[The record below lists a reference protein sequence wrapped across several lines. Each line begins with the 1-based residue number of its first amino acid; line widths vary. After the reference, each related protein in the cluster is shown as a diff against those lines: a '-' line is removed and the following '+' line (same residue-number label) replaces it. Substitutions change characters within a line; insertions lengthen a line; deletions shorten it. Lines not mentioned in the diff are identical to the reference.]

1 MGLIKGLTLEVL
13 VMYREIV
20 YKAGATRETIRC
32 YPKGMRKRVERG
44 EYIRKKSK
52 EEIREANRRQA
63 RRDLERLMNA
73 NFKPGDW
80 HVVLTYRKE
89 IRPSPEEARKE
100 LENFLA
106 RLRRRYRKFGFDLKY
121 IVATEYV
128 SKHIHHHLVV
138 NNVNTGTETTADMVR
153 ILWTQKKNGEIRGN
167 PKFTQLY
174 SNGEYSQLADYL
186 IKETERSFRR
196 EDSAVGQ
203 RYSSSRNL
211 IQPKKTVKD
220 KPNRTWKTDPKPKPG
235 YYIIHESIYNGVDR
249 MGYPYQRYVEVKLNP
264 TDADWEV
271 RRPPSGTC
279 HSETRLHSKAR
290 RKSRRGK
297 GVGNV

>member
-1 MGLIKGLTLEVL
+1 
-13 VMYREIV
+13 MYREIV

-32 YPKGMRKRVERG
+32 YPKGMRKGVERG

-128 SKHIHHHLVV
+128 SKHIHPILSSTTSTQGRKRQRIWSGSSGHRRRTVRSE
-138 NNVNTGTETTADMVR
+138 GTR
-153 ILWTQKKNGEIRGN
+153 
-167 PKFTQLY
+167 
-174 SNGEYSQLADYL
+174 
-186 IKETERSFRR
+186 
-196 EDSAVGQ
+196 
-203 RYSSSRNL
+203 SSRSC
-211 IQPKKTVKD
+211 TA
-220 KPNRTWKTDPKPKPG
+220 T
-235 YYIIHESIYNGVDR
+235 ESIASW
-249 MGYPYQRYVEVKLNP
+249 QI
-264 TDADWEV
+264 T
-271 RRPPSGTC
+271 
-279 HSETRLHSKAR
+279 
-290 RKSRRGK
+290 
-297 GVGNV
+297 

>member
-1 MGLIKGLTLEVL
+1 
-13 VMYREIV
+13 MYREIV

-32 YPKGMRKRVERG
+32 YPTGMRKGVERG
-44 EYIRKKSK
+44 ECIRKKSK

-153 ILWTQKKNGEIRGN
+153 LLWTKKRMVRSVGIRSSFSCTTPENIASWRIILLRRQKRASGERTAQSDRGIRV
-167 PKFTQLY
+167 P
-174 SNGEYSQLADYL
+174 E
-186 IKETERSFRR
+186 I
-196 EDSAVGQ
+196 
-203 RYSSSRNL
+203 
-211 IQPKKTVKD
+211 
-220 KPNRTWKTDPKPKPG
+220 
-235 YYIIHESIYNGVDR
+235 
-249 MGYPYQRYVEVKLNP
+249 
-264 TDADWEV
+264 
-271 RRPPSGTC
+271 
-279 HSETRLHSKAR
+279 
-290 RKSRRGK
+290 
-297 GVGNV
+297 